1 MGLNIKLNE
10 QLKKVLEH
18 NARNELKMS
27 RFMGNV
33 IYCGKEDEQDK
44 RREVNEQPEQHS
56 QDKKTEELND
66 SDQ

>member
-1 MGLNIKLNE
+1 MGLNINLNE

-27 RFMGNV
+27 GFMGKV

-44 RREVNEQPEQHS
+44 RREVNEQLEQHS
-56 QDKKTEELND
+56 
-66 SDQ
+66 

>member
-1 MGLNIKLNE
+1 MGLNINLNE

-27 RFMGNV
+27 RFMGDM
-33 IYCGKEDEQDK
+33 IYCGNKEEQDK
-44 RREVNEQPEQHS
+44 WGEVNEQHGQHS
-56 QDKKTEELND
+56 QDKKIEELND

>member
-1 MGLNIKLNE
+1 MGLNINLNE

-18 NARNELKMS
+18 NARNEVKCP
-27 RFMGNV
+27 RFMGDM
-33 IYCGKEDEQDK
+33 IYWKEDEQDK

-56 QDKKTEELND
+56 QDKKTEESNN